1 MENLT
6 PSNFAVVF
14 TEPSPEGIERL
25 RHHYPHLYELVD
37 GSVFVV
43 RHAGLSSEV
52 AYHAGIKSEPR
63 VAEGVVFRLNHAYS
77 GFTAKSLW
85 EWLGEE

>member
-52 AYHAGIKSEPR
+52 LTTPASRASR
-63 VAEGVVFRLNHAYS
+63 VSQRVWSS
-77 GFTAKSLW
+77 G
-85 EWLGEE
+85 